1 MFIAAELLILK
12 HLAAFLVTHYLF
24 IIRKKSDDENMH
36 RDPRFSHRS
45 RHRTGTPPDERY
57 LIMIRVNDWQIS
69 RLTGEISRLFLKRGD
84 ISRFPHVTLYGTFRL
99 TTGMGPGI
107 LRDLI
112 EQAASHAHHLPF
124 TISEWTRMQ
133 GRKGEAVGY
142 HVDPSPGLDM
152 FYRHLTASLIPATE
166 SRIWI
171 DRAPEKRRMHI
182 TFAFNLAEADAER
195 IWEFLHQV
203 TPSAEGE
210 TGGQYRH
217 LGQAGK
223 QGKGECT
230 DLEGLR
236 VALFRN
242 GALMAEYDLPTRQ
255 WLDRAGCFSP
265 TAWRNTLAHFRR
277 LQGYERDLPQYAR
290 DPETYLI
297 SDLHLDHENIIRYC
311 RRPFADAHE
320 MSRILIRNW
329 NCTVRPD
336 ETIYHLGDLRYSS
349 GKSMPGISGP
359 APDLRGKVCLV
370 RGNHDND
377 LPNTATALE
386 ISCGGEQFLLIH
398 NPDNAPAGFPGWVIH
413 GHTHNHDLCTYPFFN
428 RKCRRINVSAEVIG
442 YLPVGT
448 MQVLALIHSGV
459 DILRTLPREKEPE
472 P

>member
-1 MFIAAELLILK
+1 
-12 HLAAFLVTHYLF
+12 
-24 IIRKKSDDENMH
+24 
-36 RDPRFSHRS
+36 
-45 RHRTGTPPDERY
+45 
-57 LIMIRVNDWQIS
+57 MIRVNDWQIS
-69 RLTGEISRLFLKRGD
+69 RLTREISRLFLKRGD

-99 TTGMGPGI
+99 KAGIAPRI

-112 EQAASHAHHLPF
+112 EQAADHAHHLPF
-124 TISEWTRMQ
+124 AIEGWTRMQ
-133 GRKGEAVGY
+133 GRKGEAIGY
-142 HVDPSPGLDM
+142 HVDPSPCLDM
-152 FYRHLTASLIPATE
+152 FYRNLTASLLPATE

-203 TPSAEGE
+203 TPPAGGD
-210 TGGQYRH
+210 TGRQYRH
-217 LGQAGK
+217 SGQAGK
-223 QGKGECT
+223 QGRGECT
-230 DLEGLR
+230 DLEGYR
-236 VALFRN
+236 VAVFRN
-242 GALMAEYDLPTRQ
+242 GALKAEYDLPTRQ

-265 TAWRNTLAHFRR
+265 AAWRNTFTHFRR
-277 LQGYERDLPQYAR
+277 LQGYERDLPRYAR

-311 RRPFADAHE
+311 RRPFSDAHE

-336 ETIYHLGDLRYSS
+336 ETIYHLGDLRYIS
-349 GKSMPGISGP
+349 GKGMPGISGP
-359 APDLRGKVCLV
+359 APDLRGRVCQV
-370 RGNHDND
+370 RGNHDD
-377 LPNTATALE
+377 DHSNTIPALE

-413 GHTHNHDLCTYPFFN
+413 GHMHNHDLCRYPFFN
-428 RKCRRINVSAEVIG
+428 RKCRRINVSAEVVG
-442 YLPVGT
+442 YIPVGM

-459 DILRTLPREKEPE
+459 DTLRTLPREKEPE

>member
-69 RLTGEISRLFLKRGD
+69 RLTREISRLFLKRGD

-112 EQAASHAHHLPF
+112 EQAASHAHHLLF

-203 TPSAEGE
+203 TPPAEGE
-210 TGGQYRH
+210 TDGQYRH
-217 LGQAGK
+217 SGQAGK
-223 QGKGECT
+223 QGRGECT

-255 WLDRAGCFSP
+255 WLDRAG
-265 TAWRNTLAHFRR
+265 
-277 LQGYERDLPQYAR
+277 
-290 DPETYLI
+290 
-297 SDLHLDHENIIRYC
+297 
-311 RRPFADAHE
+311 
-320 MSRILIRNW
+320 
-329 NCTVRPD
+329 
-336 ETIYHLGDLRYSS
+336 
-349 GKSMPGISGP
+349 
-359 APDLRGKVCLV
+359 
-370 RGNHDND
+370 
-377 LPNTATALE
+377 
-386 ISCGGEQFLLIH
+386 
-398 NPDNAPAGFPGWVIH
+398 
-413 GHTHNHDLCTYPFFN
+413 
-428 RKCRRINVSAEVIG
+428 
-442 YLPVGT
+442 
-448 MQVLALIHSGV
+448 
-459 DILRTLPREKEPE
+459 
-472 P
+472 

>member
-1 MFIAAELLILK
+1 
-12 HLAAFLVTHYLF
+12 
-24 IIRKKSDDENMH
+24 
-36 RDPRFSHRS
+36 
-45 RHRTGTPPDERY
+45 
-57 LIMIRVNDWQIS
+57 MIRVNDWQIS
-69 RLTGEISRLFLKRGD
+69 RLTREISRLFLKRGD

-99 TTGMGPGI
+99 KTGMGPGI

-112 EQAASHAHHLPF
+112 EQAADHAHHLPF
-124 TISEWTRMQ
+124 AIAGWTRMQ
-133 GRKGEAVGY
+133 GRKGEAIGY
-142 HVDPSPGLDM
+142 HVDPSPFLDM
-152 FYRHLTASLIPATE
+152 FYRHLTASLLPATE

-203 TPSAEGE
+203 TPPAGGD
-210 TGGQYRH
+210 TGRQYRH
-217 LGQAGK
+217 SGQAGK
-223 QGKGECT
+223 QGRGECT
-230 DLEGLR
+230 DLEGYR
-236 VALFRN
+236 VAVFRN
-242 GALMAEYDLPTRQ
+242 GALKAEYDLPTRQ

-265 TAWRNTLAHFRR
+265 AAWRNTFTHFRR
-277 LQGYERDLPQYAR
+277 LQGYERDLPRYAR

-311 RRPFADAHE
+311 RRPFSDAHE

-336 ETIYHLGDLRYSS
+336 ETIYHLGDLRYIS
-349 GKSMPGISGP
+349 GKGMPGISGP
-359 APDLRGKVCLV
+359 APDLRGRVCQV
-370 RGNHDND
+370 RGNHDD
-377 LPNTATALE
+377 DHSNTIPALE

-413 GHTHNHDLCTYPFFN
+413 GHMHNHDLCRYPFFN
-428 RKCRRINVSAEVIG
+428 RKCRRINVSAEVVG
-442 YLPVGT
+442 YIPVGM

-459 DILRTLPREKEPE
+459 DTLRTLPREKEPE

>member
-1 MFIAAELLILK
+1 M
-12 HLAAFLVTHYLF
+12 
-24 IIRKKSDDENMH
+24 IRKKSDDENML
-36 RDPRFSHRS
+36 RDPRFRHRS
-45 RHRTGTPPDERY
+45 RHHTGTPPDDRY

-69 RLTGEISRLFLKRGD
+69 RLIREISRPFIKRGD
-84 ISRFPHVTLYGTFRL
+84 ISRFPHITLYGTFRL
-99 TTGMGPGI
+99 TPGMRPGT

-112 EQAASHAHHLPF
+112 EQAAAPVYHLPF
-124 TISEWTRMQ
+124 AIGGWTRMQ

-152 FYRHLTASLIPATE
+152 FYRHLTASLLPATK
-166 SRIWI
+166 SQIWI

-182 TFAFNLAEADAER
+182 TFAFNLAKADSER

-203 TPSAEGE
+203 TPAAGRE

-217 LGQAGK
+217 PGQGEEE
-223 QGKGECT
+223 GKGECT

-255 WLDRAGCFSP
+255 WLDRAGCFST

-277 LQGYERDLPQYAR
+277 LRGYEQELPQYAR
-290 DPETYLI
+290 DPGIYFI

-320 MSRILIRNW
+320 MNRILIRNW
-329 NCTVRPD
+329 NYTVRPD
-336 ETIYHLGDLRYSS
+336 ETVYHLGDLRYSS
-349 GKSMPGISGP
+349 GRSMPRISSP
-359 APDLRGKVCLV
+359 VADLQGKVCLV
-370 RGNHDND
+370 RGNHDTD
-377 LPNTATALE
+377 LPNTVPALE
-386 ISCGGEQFLLIH
+386 ISCCGEQFLLIH
-398 NPDNAPAGFPGWVIH
+398 NPDDAPAGFPGWVIH

-428 RKCRRINVSAEVIG
+428 RKCRRINVCAEVIG
-442 YLPVGT
+442 YRPVD
-448 MQVLALIHSGV
+448 MERLLALIHSGV
-459 DILRTLPREKEPE
+459 DTLRTLPEEKEPE